1 MMSREKGAR
10 TVREA
15 VAGLTIGTRIRGGF
29 GAVLVLL
36 VAVGGGA
43 WYSAGRTEEGIGAFV
58 DEASIG
64 LHSAAADTALLAAR
78 LAVER
83 FTVFG
88 NEQDAQAFRDHG
100 TAAEHSFAQAKE
112 HTKAAEAKDIDGI
125 LALRK
130 DYATGFANLV
140 ELRHQRD
147 VLDERLTTTGET
159 LRALLSEM
167 RTVESQNGDPLTLTA
182 ITDAGEQFLLARLD
196 ATRFLTHKDPTIA
209 ERVRKAMAGSKKGLS
224 DLDGLTIAPGQGER
238 LSRAVSLLNDATK
251 GFEQIAAL
259 TAEMED
265 LVSVE
270 MAGIGDTIAIR
281 SSAIRAAAA
290 ERQDRVAEEAKEI
303 ARTTAQTAAL
313 LTAAALLLGLVLSW
327 LIARSITRPV
337 MAMAGA
343 MRRLADGDTGVTI
356 PATGRRDE
364 VGAMAGAVA
373 VFRDNLI
380 RSRDL
385 ERAAKAMEEQAAEE
399 RRASMMRLAD
409 AFERSVRGIVDGVAT
424 SAAQMKDAA
433 STLSTMAGRTADQSR
448 VVAAAS
454 EETASSVQTVASATE
469 QLSASVGEISRQV
482 TTSTDIVQE
491 AGQEAQRMRAT
502 MDALVRA
509 AREIDHVVDLINSIA
524 SQTNLLALNATI
536 EAARAGEAGKGFAVV
551 AGEVKTLASQTARAT
566 EEIQARVGDIQAAT
580 TQALSGI
587 DSIGGTID
595 RMNEIAGTIAAAVEE
610 QGASTRHIAGNL
622 QQVTHG
628 TSDVSVNIAGV
639 RQAAAETGGLA
650 ARVLDASQDLSTE
663 AGRMRT
669 EVDRFVATIRAA

>member
-1 MMSREKGAR
+1 MGLQERKAW

-15 VAGLTIGTRIRGGF
+15 VAGLTIGTRILGGF

-43 WYSAGRTEEGIGAFV
+43 WYSAGRTQEGIAAFV

-64 LHSAAADTALLAAR
+64 LHSAAADTAVLAAR

-100 TAAEHSFAQAKE
+100 TVAEHSFAEAKE
-112 HTKAAEAKDIDGI
+112 HTREADAKEIDGI
-125 LALRK
+125 LSLRK
-130 DYATGFANLV
+130 DYAAGFASLV
-140 ELRHQRD
+140 ELRRQRD
-147 VLDERLTTTGET
+147 ELDERLTATGET

-167 RTVESQNGDPLTLTA
+167 RTVESQNGDPLTLSA
-182 ITDAGEQFLLARLD
+182 ISDAGEQFLLARLD
-196 ATRFLTHKDPTIA
+196 ATRFLTLKDPDIA
-209 ERVRKAMAGSKKGLS
+209 ARALKAMAGSKKGLN
-224 DLDGLTIAPGQGER
+224 DLDGLTVAPGQGER

-251 GFEQIAAL
+251 GFQQIAAL
-259 TAEMED
+259 TEEMEA
-265 LVSVE
+265 LVGVE

-290 ERQDRVAEEAKEI
+290 ARQDRVAEEATEN

-313 LTAAALLLGLVLSW
+313 LTVAALLLGFALSW

-343 MRRLADGDTGVTI
+343 MRRLADGDTGVAI

-385 ERAAKAMEEQAAEE
+385 ERAAKAMEAQTAEE
-399 RRASMMRLAD
+399 RRTSMMRLAD
-409 AFERSVRGIVDGVAT
+409 AFEHSVRGIVDGVAT

-433 STLSTMAGRTADQSR
+433 STLSTMADRTADQSR

-509 AREIDHVVDLINSIA
+509 AGEIDHVVDLINTIA

-551 AGEVKTLASQTARAT
+551 AGEVKALASQTARAT
-566 EEIQARVGDIQAAT
+566 EEIQARVGDIQTAT

-628 TSDVSVNIAGV
+628 TSDVSANIAGV

-663 AGRMRT
+663 AGRMRA